1 MTTEVKK
8 TKTDKSKIN
17 GKKRHSAM
25 VICNSA
31 NENKK
36 PTKYPTQKKKYKKRG
51 KK

>member
-8 TKTDKSKIN
+8 TKTDKTKIS
-17 GKKRHSAM
+17 GKKRHSCM

-36 PTKYPTQKKKYKKRG
+36 PTKYPTPKGYKKRG